1 MTQDIK
7 QRVAD
12 YLTAVKANH
21 LLLLEIEKC
30 SSCYVEDDY
39 RTHHCDYHNT
49 AFGNLPGC
57 SHSPAEL
64 IIALTEREEKLVE
77 CLWFYA
83 NSDNW
88 KDGSPQ
94 VYINGE
100 FLPDEGHLA
109 RVALNTRNDKLGIN
123 PTDRDVT

>member
-7 QRVAD
+7 QRVAEVLD
-12 YLTAVKANH
+12 NPFPLIIMKDNCPKAPTEINVKA
-21 LLLLEIEKC
+21 LLQE
-30 SSCYVEDDY
+30 
-39 RTHHCDYHNT
+39 
-49 AFGNLPGC
+49 
-57 SHSPAEL
+57 
-64 IIALTEREEKLVE
+64 LTEREEKLVE

-123 PTDRDVT
+123 PTNGDM